1 MTSMRESLK
10 RCRSCALNVSGLV
23 NQVVRLSP
31 LNIATTPTKVNG
43 FSMAELQGTSRTN
56 FTRDTLTLNF
66 GWRHRLNEHAIWIA
80 SLGHELRTPDNEQL
94 ALVGYCGIQ
103 LVY

>member
-1 MTSMRESLK
+1 
-10 RCRSCALNVSGLV
+10 
-23 NQVVRLSP
+23 
-31 LNIATTPTKVNG
+31 
-43 FSMAELQGTSRTN
+43 
-56 FTRDTLTLNF
+56 LNF